1 MATPFPQSIIQAL
14 DDQILSDPSIDPPL
28 FARLLAHQRELGL
41 LHGDRPT
48 CPFLRPHIL
57 SRSRYQ
63 TIATAAQTIA
73 KAFEIVAEQ
82 ALKDDALLS
91 ELGLTAAEV
100 KMARIDP
107 GYSRLCVT
115 SRLDAYLTESDFQF
129 LEYNAESPAGVGD
142 QMQLEKV
149 LFAVPPVQ
157 DFIDAHDH
165 WWPQPHR
172 LLLASL
178 LETYR
183 EWGGTEAKPQIAIV
197 DWDGVPTASEFEILK
212 NYFAAEGHATI
223 IVDPSTLAFDGHVL
237 SAGNFRIDIVYKR
250 VIIHEFLE
258 RSDEN
263 HPLARAYAAR
273 KVCMANSFRTKLA
286 HKKAGFAILSDPQ
299 YAHLFTAA
307 QLEIIRRHIP
317 WTRRVHSGVTTLAGA
332 ECNLLEVLRNER
344 ERLVLKPN
352 DEYGGAGVVLGWETS
367 PEDWELA
374 IAVALA
380 RPYVVQQRVPVERT
394 LFPMFGEAFGEKGAA
409 VSMIVDFNPFLFHY
423 KVEGALVRLSASS
436 LSNVS
441 SGGGQTALLV
451 LED

>member
-1 MATPFPQSIIQAL
+1 MADPFLRNIIQAL
-14 DDQILSDPSIDPPL
+14 DDQILSDPSIGPPL

-63 TIATAAQTIA
+63 TIAIAARTIA
-73 KAFEIVAEQ
+73 QAFEIVAEQ

-91 ELGLTAAEV
+91 ELGLTATEE

-142 QMQLEKV
+142 QMQLEKT
-149 LFAVPPVQ
+149 LFSVPLVQ

-165 WWPQPHR
+165 WLPQPHR

-178 LETYR
+178 FEAYR
-183 EWGGTEAKPQIAIV
+183 EWGGVEDRPQIAIV

-212 NYFAAEGHATI
+212 NYFESEGHATI
-223 IVDPSTLAFDGHVL
+223 IVDPRALAFDGRSL

-250 VIIHEFLE
+250 VVIHEFLD
-258 RSDEN
+258 RSEES
-263 HPLARAYAAR
+263 HPLARAYAER

-307 QLEIIRRHIP
+307 QLEVIRRHIP
-317 WTRRVHSGVTTLAGA
+317 WTRRVHRGLTTFAGA
-332 ECNLLEVLRNER
+332 ERELLEVLRNER
-344 ERLVLKPN
+344 EHLVLKPN

-380 RPYVVQQRVPVERT
+380 RPYVVQQRAPVERT
-394 LFPMFGEAFGEKGAA
+394 LFPMFGETAAA
-409 VSMIVDFNPFLFHY
+409 VSMIVDFNPFLFHNE
-423 KVEGALVRLSASS
+423 VEGALVRLSASS